1 LSAVVYVSL
10 QTSLQPLQIRLFILF
25 SHKSSITSTV
35 VFPGIADSDLQA
47 EELQDPRWELVVR
60 ITKSPVFIRSEQLPK
75 LLSYVSRMAILGRL
89 EEINEQH
96 IGVVVFGR
104 SPDYDSAAD
113 SIVRSHAT
121 RLRQKLEQYFR
132 SEGRHESLRIDI
144 PRGGYVPRFF
154 KAESSEPETVPL
166 EVPME
171 QRQAAD
177 TETSAS
183 SEDVAS
189 NPAARRIL
197 ASKGTIVVLSVLF
210 TLAIVVILSLV
221 ARHLGRDAEIAAGDT
236 DINQTP
242 IERRFWQTLLT
253 TTGRTII
260 VSGDSGLTLF
270 ETVTNHEVS
279 LEDYIDGA
287 YRTPEYFKGLNSE
300 ISPAIAIDIASRRYT
315 SFVDEE
321 LTQNLTHLPEWTPA
335 HVRSVFAQDLKPV
348 DAAASNL
355 ILIGSRQ
362 TNPWVSLEEPQ
373 LNFVLVPDGARGFQ
387 FLNRHPRDGEPKI
400 YGFKSESGD
409 FGEGN
414 VYADI
419 AYMPNLEGRGLVLV
433 LSGMWIS
440 STQAAGRFVLDSAQF
455 SGWLQS
461 IVRPDGTIPPFELL
475 LATRSLQGNAT
486 YTSIVAKRVV
496 GENSSLRK

>member
-1 LSAVVYVSL
+1 M
-10 QTSLQPLQIRLFILF
+10 
-25 SHKSSITSTV
+25 
-35 VFPGIADSDLQA
+35 
-47 EELQDPRWELVVR
+47 
-60 ITKSPVFIRSEQLPK
+60 
-75 LLSYVSRMAILGRL
+75 SYVSRMAILERL

-132 SEGRHESLRIDI
+132 AEGSNESLRIDI
-144 PRGGYVPRFF
+144 PRGGYVPRFY
-154 KAESSEPETVPL
+154 KAESSVPEMLPL
-166 EVPME
+166 DVDQAPAEQSIAVDTGASQSVEVEKP
-171 QRQAAD
+171 
-177 TETSAS
+177 TSAFKRIFGS
-183 SEDVAS
+183 KSLIVAFS
-189 NPAARRIL
+189 VL
-197 ASKGTIVVLSVLF
+197 LTLVIVVLLF
-210 TLAIVVILSLV
+210 LV
-221 ARHLGRDAEIAAGDT
+221 RRHLSKDAEMADGRAGVH
-236 DINQTP
+236 QTP
-242 IERRFWQTLLT
+242 IERRFWQTLLP
-253 TTGRTII
+253 TTGKTII
-260 VSGDSGLTLF
+260 VSGDSSLTLF

-300 ISPAIAIDIASRRYT
+300 IPPAIAIDIASRRYT

-335 HVRSVFAQDLKPV
+335 HVSNVFAQDLKPA

-362 TNPWVSLEEPQ
+362 TNPWISLVEPP
-373 LNFVLVPDGARGFQ
+373 LNFVLVPDGMRGFQ

-400 YGFKSESGD
+400 YAYKNESGD

-419 AYMPNLEGRGLVLV
+419 AYLPNPEGRGLVLI

-440 STQAAGRFVLDSAQF
+440 STQAAGQFILDSSQF

-461 IVRPDGTIPPFELL
+461 IARPDGTIPPFELL
-475 LATRSLQGNAT
+475 LATKSLQGNAT
-486 YTSIVAKRVV
+486 YTSIVAKRVMSASA
-496 GENSSLRK
+496 NLHK